1 MFTKRTNI
9 YVKNILLFS
18 LCGKTGVLCPRCYG
32 EMVWSFAPVE
42 GLYLCWVNKKAE
54 AVTSAFVLMCVYYL
68 PHYVEELWI
77 GLIPF
82 LLVWSSAIPD

>member
-9 YVKNILLFS
+9 FAKNILLFS
-18 LCGKTGVLCPRCYG
+18 LCGKTGG
-32 EMVWSFAPVE
+32 FAPVVMVRWC
-42 GLYLCWVNKKAE
+42 GASLLLRVCICVGVNKKAE

>member
-9 YVKNILLFS
+9 FCEKYTTFFAVWENR
-18 LCGKTGVLCPRCYG
+18 GLCPRCYG